1 MFPLKTNIPV
11 TRFSYG
17 VWLIILI
24 NMAIYIYFRI
34 NYHGLLF
41 ADHGFLPLKLSMPS
55 DIVSVSE
62 KMSSFFTY
70 MFLHSS
76 FLHVAVNM
84 YFLYVF
90 GKNVEEYLGTVKF
103 ICLYIV
109 FGVMAVIVEAFMMPY
124 LEYPVVGSSGAVA
137 GIMGLFVIFFP
148 FSKIKTFIFLL
159 IYAIIKNIPAVII
172 VLLFLIF
179 QLSLWYG
186 EQFFDLNKHLHSF
199 QEYIGVKKRFINISN
214 VAYWTHIGG
223 FLSGVV
229 IGIFIKLA
237 EKRKQKSNN
246 K

>member
-11 TRFSYG
+11 TRFAYG

-24 NMAIYIYFRI
+24 NTAIYIYFRI

-55 DIVSVSE
+55 EIVSVSE
-62 KMSSFFTY
+62 KMSSFVTY

-76 FLHVAVNM
+76 FLHVALNM

-109 FGVMAVIVEAFMMPY
+109 LGVMAAITEAFMMPS
-124 LEYPVVGSSGAVA
+124 LQYPVVGSSGAVA
-137 GIMGLFVIFFP
+137 GVMGLFVIFFP

-159 IYAIIKNIPAVII
+159 IYAIIRNIPAVII
-172 VLLFLIF
+172 LLFLIF

-186 EQFFDLNKHLHSF
+186 EQFFNLNEYLRSF
-199 QEYIGVKKRFINISN
+199 QEYIGIKNRFINISN

-223 FLSGVV
+223 FLSGVI
-229 IGIFIKLA
+229 IGIFIKIA
-237 EKRKQKSNN
+237 GKIKQKSNN